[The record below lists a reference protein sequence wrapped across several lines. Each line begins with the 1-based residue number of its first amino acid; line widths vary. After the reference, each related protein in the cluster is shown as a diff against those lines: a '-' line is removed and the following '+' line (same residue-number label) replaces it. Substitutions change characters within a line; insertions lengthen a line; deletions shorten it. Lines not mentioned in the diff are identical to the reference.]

1 MNFFKS
7 YASFWGVVSAA
18 TVAFPLLNN
27 LFLLLPL
34 IEVHT
39 ALQTT
44 LASVVSI
51 YALALGY
58 SLRIWFPKKTL
69 LASVIYLTLSIAC
82 LTGYLYLFG
91 FAGSYNPA
99 KISGLIVLYILF
111 CFFITLAFS
120 MLAVHEFMVSV
131 YEKTN
136 TEVSS

>member
-34 IEVHT
+34 IEVHK

-69 LASVIYLTLSIAC
+69 LASVGYLTVSIAC
-82 LTGYLYLFG
+82 LVGYLYLFG
-91 FAGSYNPA
+91 LAGSYNPA
-99 KISGLIVLYILF
+99 KISCLIVLYILF
-111 CFFITLAFS
+111 CFSITLAFS

-131 YEKTN
+131 HEKTN
-136 TEVSS
+136 KEVSS